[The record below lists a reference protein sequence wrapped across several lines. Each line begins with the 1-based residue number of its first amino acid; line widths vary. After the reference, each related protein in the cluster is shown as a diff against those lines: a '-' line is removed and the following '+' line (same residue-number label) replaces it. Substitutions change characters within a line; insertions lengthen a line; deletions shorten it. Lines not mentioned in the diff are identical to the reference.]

1 MEYAYERSL
10 MIKKLMVILT
20 LTMFISS
27 QMIIGN
33 SMAENTNEILIE
45 SDITWTED
53 QHINGDVKI
62 VDGGKLTIIDSEI
75 KFSKESKLIIDEGG
89 FVILESST
97 FTSDSIPTD
106 LVGYGYCD
114 DFNRSAV
121 TIDIST
127 YDNDFEIIINSAS
140 GTNFNGATAYIG
152 DEIFMMNNSQFS
164 YSSQS
169 DDNEIEI
176 GVCGYGSTPV
186 GISNITIIHDGISN
200 HFLASELQY
209 SNMMISGLREYSL
222 EISGNF
228 SLYNSSIIAAE
239 IISTGDINAF
249 SSNFLRSG
257 PILLNDNNASISL
270 NEESIFHGS
279 LDDHDIRAMPES
291 NIHWSNDTTGSGDLT
306 DKWERRIKGQYL
318 QFDAVW
324 VEYQIKGLYGVPTYT
339 NFSGN
344 DGKSY
349 IDGGRERIIEIGW
362 SEDNIWATED
372 TWEED
377 AIINVIKYRT
387 AWNPENSLIGN
398 YGASG
403 IKLTNDKITI
413 IDQNTPDIKWLSLK
427 SEGDENEAKGSVVM
441 IGEVVNEGTA
451 AAHFAISCYL
461 NSTGESAETN
471 NYPDALVEAGEVGK
485 IIFDWRNSKSGAEE
499 LKCVILTPMQIVDE
513 YAFGGGNITSETVN
527 WQLNEEEEG
536 LSYIVPIIIVMIIGI
551 ISIGYIL
558 VNRANLGQDIIV
570 DDGVK

>member
-1 MEYAYERSL
+1 
-10 MIKKLMVILT
+10 MIKKQMVILI

-53 QHINGDVKI
+53 QEVDGNVRI

-75 KFSKESKLIIDEGG
+75 TFSSESKLIIDEGG
-89 FVILESST
+89 FVVLESSS
-97 FTSDSIPTD
+97 FTSESVPTD

-114 DFNRSAV
+114 DFNRSTI
-121 TIDIST
+121 TIDISS
-127 YDNDFEIIINSAS
+127 YDNDFEIIIDSAS

-169 DDNEIEI
+169 NDDEISI
-176 GVCGYGSTPV
+176 GICGYGSTPV
-186 GISNITIIHDGISN
+186 GISNVTIIHEGFSN
-200 HFLASELQY
+200 YYLASELQY

-228 SLYNSSIIAAE
+228 SLHNSSIIAAE
-239 IISTGDINAF
+239 ISSTGDINAF

-270 NEESIFHGS
+270 VGTIFDGS

-291 NIHWSNDTTGSGDLT
+291 NIQWSNDTVGSGDLT
-306 DKWERRIKGQYL
+306 DKWERRIKGQYI

-362 SEDNIWATED
+362 SDDNIWATED
-372 TWEED
+372 TWEEE

-387 AWNPENSLIGN
+387 AWNPENSVIGN

-427 SEGDENEAKGSVVM
+427 PEGDENEAKGSVVM

-471 NYPDALVEAGEVGK
+471 NYPDALVEAGEVGE
-485 IIFDWRNSKSGAEE
+485 IVFDWRNSKSGAEE
-499 LKCVILTPMQIVDE
+499 LKCIILTPMQIVDE
-513 YAFGGGNITSETVN
+513 DSFGGGNITSETVN
-527 WQLNEEEEG
+527 WQINEEG
-536 LSYIVPIIIVMIIGI
+536 GVSYIMPIIIVIVIGI
-551 ISIGYIL
+551 IGIGYIL
-558 VNRANLGQDIIV
+558 VNRANLDQEITVEDAV
-570 DDGVK
+570 NNETR

>member
-1 MEYAYERSL
+1 
-10 MIKKLMVILT
+10 MIEKQMVILI
-20 LTMFISS
+20 LTMFISG
-27 QMIIGN
+27 QIIIGN
-33 SMAENTNEILIE
+33 SMAENTNEIVIE

-53 QHINGDVKI
+53 QEIDGTVRI
-62 VDGGKLTIIDSEI
+62 VDGGKLTIVNSEI
-75 KFSKESKLIIDEGG
+75 TFSTESKLIIDEGG
-89 FVILESST
+89 FVVLESST

-114 DFNRSAV
+114 DFNRSTI

-127 YDNDFEIIINSAS
+127 YDNDFEIIIDSAS

-152 DEIFMMNNSQFS
+152 EEIFMMNNSQFS

-169 DDNEIEI
+169 NDDEILI
-176 GVCGYGSTPV
+176 GICGYGSTPV
-186 GISNITIIHDGISN
+186 GISSITVIHNGFSN
-200 HFLASELQY
+200 HYLASELQY
-209 SNMMISGLREYSL
+209 RNMMISGLREYSL
-222 EISGNF
+222 EIFGNF
-228 SLYNSSIIAAE
+228 SLYNSSIVAAE
-239 IISTGDINAF
+239 ISSTGKINAF
-249 SSNFLRSG
+249 SSIFLRSG
-257 PILLNDNNASISL
+257 PILLNDNDASISL
-270 NEESIFHGS
+270 NEGTMFDGS

-291 NIHWSNDTTGSGDLT
+291 NIHWSNDTVGSGDLT
-306 DKWERRIKGQYL
+306 DKWERRIKGQYI

-344 DGKSY
+344 DGISY

-362 SEDNIWATED
+362 SDDNIWATED
-372 TWEED
+372 TWKEE

-387 AWNPENSLIGN
+387 AWNPENSVIGN

-427 SEGDENEAKGSVVM
+427 SEGDGNEAKGSVVM

-471 NYPDALVEAGEVGK
+471 NYPDALVEAGEVGE
-485 IIFDWRNSKSGAEE
+485 IVFDWRNSKSGAEE

-527 WQLNEEEEG
+527 WQINEEAGG
-536 LSYIVPIIIVMIIGI
+536 LSYIMPIIIVIIIGI
-551 ISIGYIL
+551 IGIGYIL
-558 VNRANLGQDIIV
+558 VNRANLDHEIMV
-570 DDGVK
+570 ED

>member
-1 MEYAYERSL
+1 
-10 MIKKLMVILT
+10 MIKKQMVILI

-53 QHINGDVKI
+53 QEVDGNVRI

-75 KFSKESKLIIDEGG
+75 TFSSESTLIIDEGG
-89 FVILESST
+89 FVVLESSS
-97 FTSDSIPTD
+97 FTSESVPTD

-114 DFNRSAV
+114 DFNRSTI
-121 TIDIST
+121 TIDISS

-169 DDNEIEI
+169 NDDEISI
-176 GVCGYGSTPV
+176 GICGYGSTPV
-186 GISNITIIHDGISN
+186 GISNVTIIHEGFSN
-200 HFLASELQY
+200 YYLASELQY

-228 SLYNSSIIAAE
+228 SLHNSSIIAAE
-239 IISTGDINAF
+239 ISSTGDINAF

-270 NEESIFHGS
+270 VGTIFDGS

-291 NIHWSNDTTGSGDLT
+291 NIQWSNDTVGSGDLT
-306 DKWERRIKGQYL
+306 DKWERRIKGQYI

-362 SEDNIWATED
+362 SDDNIWATED
-372 TWEED
+372 TWEEE

-387 AWNPENSLIGN
+387 AWNPENSVIGN

-427 SEGDENEAKGSVVM
+427 PEGDENEAKGSVVM

-471 NYPDALVEAGEVGK
+471 NYPDALVEAGEVGE
-485 IIFDWRNSKSGAEE
+485 IVFDWRNSKSGAEE
-499 LKCVILTPMQIVDE
+499 LKCIILTPMQIVDE
-513 YAFGGGNITSETVN
+513 DSFGGGNITSETVN
-527 WQLNEEEEG
+527 WQINEEEG
-536 LSYIVPIIIVMIIGI
+536 GVSYIMPIIIVIIIGI
-551 ISIGYIL
+551 IGIGYIL
-558 VNRANLGQDIIV
+558 VNRANLDQEITVEDAV
-570 DDGVK
+570 NNETR

>member
-1 MEYAYERSL
+1 MVKRQ
-10 MIKKLMVILT
+10 MVILI
-20 LTMFISS
+20 LTMFISG

-53 QHINGDVKI
+53 QEIDGNIRI
-62 VDGGKLTIIDSEI
+62 VDGGKLTIINSEI
-75 KFSKESKLIIDEGG
+75 TFSTDSKLTIDEGG
-89 FVILESST
+89 FVVLESSI
-97 FTSDSIPTD
+97 FTSGSMPTD

-114 DFNRSAV
+114 DFNRS
-121 TIDIST
+121 TITLDISP
-127 YDNDFEIIINSAS
+127 YEKDFEIIINSAS

-152 DEIFMMNNSQFS
+152 NEIFMMNNSQFS

-169 DDNEIEI
+169 NDDEISI
-176 GVCGYGSTPV
+176 GICGYGSTPV
-186 GISNITIIHDGISN
+186 GISNISIIHDGFSN
-200 HFLASELQY
+200 YYLASELQY

-222 EISGNF
+222 DISGNF

-239 IISTGDINAF
+239 ISSTGDINAF

-270 NEESIFHGS
+270 NEGTVFDGS
-279 LDDHDIRAMPES
+279 LDDHDVRAMPES
-291 NIHWSNDTTGSGDLT
+291 NIHWSNDTVGSGDLT
-306 DKWERRIKGQYL
+306 DKWERRIKGQYI

-344 DGKSY
+344 DGRSY

-362 SEDNIWATED
+362 SDDNIWATED
-372 TWEED
+372 TWQEE

-387 AWNPENSLIGN
+387 AWNPENSVIGN
-398 YGASG
+398 YGTTG

-471 NYPDALVEAGEVGK
+471 NYPDALVQAGEVGK

-499 LKCVILTPMQIVDE
+499 LKCIILTPMQIVDE

-527 WQLNEEEEG
+527 WQINEDEEG
-536 LSYIVPIIIVMIIGI
+536 LSYIMPIIIVMIIGI
-551 ISIGYIL
+551 IGIGYIL
-558 VNRANLGQDIIV
+558 VNRANLDQEIMVEDA
-570 DDGVK
+570 VK

>member
-1 MEYAYERSL
+1 
-10 MIKKLMVILT
+10 MIKKQMVILI

-53 QHINGDVKI
+53 QEVDGNVRI

-75 KFSKESKLIIDEGG
+75 TFSSESKLIIDEGG
-89 FVILESST
+89 FVVLESSS
-97 FTSDSIPTD
+97 FTSESVPTD

-114 DFNRSAV
+114 DFNRSTI
-121 TIDIST
+121 TIDISS
-127 YDNDFEIIINSAS
+127 YDNDFEIIIDSAS

-169 DDNEIEI
+169 NDDEISI
-176 GVCGYGSTPV
+176 GICGYGSTPV
-186 GISNITIIHDGISN
+186 GISNVTIIHEGFSN
-200 HFLASELQY
+200 YYLASELQY

-228 SLYNSSIIAAE
+228 SLHNSSIIAAE
-239 IISTGDINAF
+239 ISSTGDINAF

-270 NEESIFHGS
+270 VGTIFDGS

-291 NIHWSNDTTGSGDLT
+291 NIQWSNDTVGSGDLT
-306 DKWERRIKGQYL
+306 DKWERRIKGQYI

-362 SEDNIWATED
+362 SDDNIWATED
-372 TWEED
+372 TWEEE

-387 AWNPENSLIGN
+387 AWNPENSVIGN

-427 SEGDENEAKGSVVM
+427 PEGDENEAKGSVVM

-471 NYPDALVEAGEVGK
+471 NYPDALVEAGEVGE
-485 IIFDWRNSKSGAEE
+485 IVFDWRNSKSGAEE
-499 LKCVILTPMQIVDE
+499 LKCIILTPMQIVDE
-513 YAFGGGNITSETVN
+513 YSFGGGNITSETVN
-527 WQLNEEEEG
+527 WQINEEEG
-536 LSYIVPIIIVMIIGI
+536 GVSYIMPIIIVIVIGI
-551 ISIGYIL
+551 IGIGYIL
-558 VNRANLGQDIIV
+558 VNRANLDQEIMVEDAV
-570 DDGVK
+570 NNETR